1 MKKRVTVKISKGII
15 LIVALLFVCA
25 IIKVSYV
32 VLSKEVD
39 GINLQEKAASISTV
53 TKTLYSNRGS
63 IFDANGDELATTV
76 NAYTVIAY
84 LNESRTTNPENPR
97 HVVDKESTAKE
108 LAPLLNMSEERILE
122 LLSKDAYQVE
132 LGPGGR
138 GITEVLKSAIEKLD
152 LPGIDFISDS
162 KKDIIVTQVL
172 LLI

>member
-1 MKKRVTVKISKGII
+1 MKKRVTVKIPKGII

-84 LNESRTTNPENPR
+84 LNESRTTDPENPR
-97 HVVDKESTAKE
+97 HVVDKEKTAKE
-108 LAPLLNMSEERILE
+108 LAPLLNMTEERILE
-122 LLSKDAYQVE
+122 AA
-132 LGPGGR
+132 
-138 GITEVLKSAIEKLD
+138 KSAFESGWSTIKLYFILG
-152 LPGIDFISDS
+152 LPYETTEDAAGGSY
-162 KKDIIVTQVL
+162 
-172 LLI
+172 